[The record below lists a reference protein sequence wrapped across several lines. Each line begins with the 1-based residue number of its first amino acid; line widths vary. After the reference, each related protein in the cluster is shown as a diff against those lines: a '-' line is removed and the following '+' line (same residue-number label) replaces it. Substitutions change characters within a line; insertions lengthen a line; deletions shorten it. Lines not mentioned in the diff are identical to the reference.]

1 MTEEKNKRDIGYK
14 IKERAK
20 SFDSKNGQVTYT
32 LKELIKA
39 LSEDISELSDDIQ
52 DVNDKLIEFMVIEIK
67 EITALKTSLSLY
79 KKLTISMLIG
89 VITFVLSQVT
99 IL

>member
-1 MTEEKNKRDIGYK
+1 MTNKDIGYQVK
-14 IKERAK
+14 SKAK
-20 SFDSKNGQVTYT
+20 AFDGKNGQVTYT

-52 DVNDKLIEFMVIEIK
+52 DVNTKLNGFMVNEVE
-67 EITALKTSLSLY
+67 EITEIRTSVKLY
-79 KKLTISMLIG
+79 KKLTIGMLIG
-89 VITFVLSQVT
+89 IITFALSQVT